1 MWAKHRQSGFTLV
14 ELTIVIV
21 VIAVIAAV
29 VIVGYNNVTTGARDS
44 ERKAELGDVKIALK
58 RYFDN
63 HGGYPRCSAPTGPNT
78 GPTYAHQSGTI
89 EACLTDE
96 LVPTY
101 LPSIPNDPSDND
113 GQYQYRYAVGYQ
125 KNGATSFTGNNSN
138 NFILGT
144 KLEAVSSPSY
154 SGWGQSG
161 LTLLEGS

>member
-1 MWAKHRQSGFTLV
+1 MWAKYRQSGFTLV

-29 VIVGYNNVTTGARDS
+29 VIVGYTNITTGARDS
-44 ERKAELGDVKIALK
+44 ERKAELGDVMIALK
-58 RYFDN
+58 RYREDN
-63 HGGYPRCSAPTGPNT
+63 GGYPRCDATPGPNLT
-78 GPTYAHQSGTI
+78 FALQSGTL
-89 EACLTDE
+89 EGCLGE

-101 LPSIPNDPSDND
+101 LPSLPNDPTDNN

-138 NFILGT
+138 NYILGT

-161 LTLLEGS
+161 LTLLLGS